1 VSNNSPARESNA
13 SQTDEPASHH
23 VDPRRASLTLSLLWA
38 FGLGGLGFILPFY
51 TLYLTENAGLSGT
64 EAGIVV
70 GLLPLMGMVMQ
81 PIWGQIGDRTGRR
94 NRVVA
99 TICFGASLFYALL
112 ARQESFLGFAATT
125 ALLAVFLTSFGSMT
139 MSASIAALDEDGSH
153 RLGRVRV
160 WGTLAY
166 GLVVVTF
173 PLCLAALTGVGI
185 TPGIANPGSSEPV
198 LGWMFVG
205 ASAFAAVGGVAAL
218 AIPRTHATRVR
229 AHAGEW
235 LQLLREPNL
244 LRALTFGFL
253 AYMSMQGPM
262 HMFPILVRS
271 HGGEVDAIAHM
282 WIWMI
287 ALEIPLVFV
296 LGRSVEL
303 LGKRGIVAIGIG
315 ASAIRWLV
323 SGLTGDMT
331 VLTAVQI
338 LHGVTVWG
346 VMMGMPVYIDALVP
360 NRLRSTGQAAFG
372 FVGAGL
378 GAVASNF
385 TSGWLVDVGG
395 AGAPAIA
402 GGALGLAALL
412 LVPLLLPRPPSR
424 RGG

>member
-1 VSNNSPARESNA
+1 MSNRNPNPTSTSP
-13 SQTDEPASHH
+13 QVDEPAPHR
-23 VDPRRASLTLSLLWA
+23 VDPRRASLSLSLLWA
-38 FGLGGLGFILPFY
+38 FGLGGLGFFLPFY

-81 PIWGQIGDRTGRR
+81 PIWGQLADRTGRR

-99 TICFGASLFYALL
+99 VICFGAALSYALL
-112 ARQESFLGFAATT
+112 ARQQSFVGFAATT

-166 GLVVVTF
+166 GIVVVTF
-173 PLCLAALTGVGI
+173 PLCLAALTGVGVV
-185 TPGIANPGSSEPV
+185 PGIASSGSSEPV

-218 AIPRTHATRVR
+218 AVPRTHATRVR

-235 LQLLREPNL
+235 VQLVREPKL
-244 LRALTFGFL
+244 LRALIFGFL

-262 HMFPILVRS
+262 HMFPLLVRS
-271 HGGEVDAIAHM
+271 HGGGVDTIAYM
-282 WIWMI
+282 WIWML
-287 ALEIPLVFV
+287 ALEIPLVFA

-331 VLTAVQI
+331 VLTVVQI

-395 AGAPAIA
+395 PGAPAIA
-402 GGALGLAALL
+402 GGVLGIVALL
-412 LVPLLLPRPPSR
+412 LVPVLLPRLTSR
-424 RGG
+424 QRS